1 MWLKSQIFFSRFYIF
16 LENQPKIAFYANRV
30 TDHINLGVHR
40 SLIFGN
46 VVTNDGNCYQFS
58 TGLFIPSVS
67 GVYVFDV
74 RILLCSPGHELRTH
88 LVVEGEEMA
97 AYYTGGSSHCSNGGG
112 MTVLHVGA
120 GESVWVRV
128 ATSDGENNIAWESS
142 FSGFLL
148 YT

>member
-1 MWLKSQIFFSRFYIF
+1 MISYFHLCPFVDRYS
-16 LENQPKIAFYANRV
+16 KIAFYARRITNQ
-30 TDHINLGVHR
+30 INAGVNQT
-40 SLIFGN
+40 LIFGITL
-46 VVTNDGNCYQFS
+46 TNEGNCYNHM
-58 TGLFIPSVS
+58 TGNFIPSIS

-88 LVVEGEEMA
+88 LVVEGVEKG

-112 MTVLHVGA
+112 MSVVHLKS
-120 GESVWVRV
+120 GERVWVRV